1 MDREFAWTSLNS
13 LIKEKYQS
21 KLFIVAWIH
30 SFVEENTISSIELH
44 TQKTWSTDCPNILGL
59 FIQENKD
66 DRSKPEKFDFYSL
79 TRQGDRKLGQCK
91 KPVKQT
97 HDECSKKSFYKS
109 NLDYVQFTEGS
120 LEIVQ
125 DVYEVLLDDPME
137 VSFNDSSSHDITMES
152 KESDVS
158 SEESEVSSKESDVP
172 LIDESD
178 TEDEDFWKTCKGC
191 NRTFEDSKKFC
202 MHISHYKCKCKHS
215 YGKELEKWITDRKA
229 SQNRKKQNK
238 FYQTHKEDKKK
249 YQKEYD
255 QTHKENKK
263 KYYQTHKEKI
273 LKRYYNLRI
282 QDEEFAKRFMDFKNE
297 TKDGPIYVCQC
308 CRRIL
313 FKRGNVSKI

>member
-1 MDREFAWTSLNS
+1 M
-13 LIKEKYQS
+13 
-21 KLFIVAWIH
+21 
-30 SFVEENTISSIELH
+30 
-44 TQKTWSTDCPNILGL
+44 
-59 FIQENKD
+59 
-66 DRSKPEKFDFYSL
+66 
-79 TRQGDRKLGQCK
+79 GQCK

-158 SEESEVSSKESDVP
+158 SEESQVSSKESDVP

-191 NRTFEDSKKFC
+191 NRTFEDSTKFC
-202 MHISHYKCKCKHS
+202 MHVSHYKCKCKYS
-215 YGKELEKWITDRKA
+215 YGDELEKWLTDRKA

-238 FYQTHKEDKKK
+238 FYQTHTEEISKKK
-249 YQKEYD
+249 KDYG
-255 QTHKENKK
+255 QTHKEEISKK
-263 KYYQTHKEKI
+263 KR
-273 LKRYYNLRI
+273 RYYNLRI

-313 FKRGNVSKI
+313 FKRGNVHKIFFVFLPPFA

>member
-1 MDREFAWTSLNS
+1 M
-13 LIKEKYQS
+13 
-21 KLFIVAWIH
+21 
-30 SFVEENTISSIELH
+30 
-44 TQKTWSTDCPNILGL
+44 
-59 FIQENKD
+59 
-66 DRSKPEKFDFYSL
+66 
-79 TRQGDRKLGQCK
+79 GQCK

-137 VSFNDSSSHDITMES
+137 VSFNDSSSLDITMES

-191 NRTFEDSKKFC
+191 NRTFEDSTKFC
-202 MHISHYKCKCKHS
+202 MHISHYKCKCKYS
-215 YGKELEKWITDRKA
+215 YGNELEKWKTDRKA
-229 SQNRKKQNK
+229 SQSRRKQNK
-238 FYQTHKEDKKK
+238 
-249 YQKEYD
+249 YD
-255 QTHKENKK
+255 QTHKEEISKK
-263 KYYQTHKEKI
+263 RKDHYQTHKEEISKKKNDHYQTHKEEI
-273 LKRYYNLRI
+273 LKRKRRYYNLRI

-313 FKRGNVSKI
+313 FKRGNVSKIFFVFLPPFA